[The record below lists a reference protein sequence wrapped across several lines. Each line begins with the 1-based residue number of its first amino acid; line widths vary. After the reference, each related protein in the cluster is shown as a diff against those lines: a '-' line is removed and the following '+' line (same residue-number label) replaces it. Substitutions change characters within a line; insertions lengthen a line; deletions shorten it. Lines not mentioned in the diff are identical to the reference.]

1 MIKRIFDLVFG
12 FLALLLF
19 LPLMLVIGAIIF
31 VSIGWPVFFIQ
42 ERPGKGGELF
52 KLIKFRTM
60 SLEKDSSGTLL
71 SDADRT
77 SQFGKFLRSISVDEL
92 PELINVIKGDMS
104 FVGPRPLLVEYL
116 PLYDDKQKRRHDVK
130 PGITGWAQING
141 RNDICWD
148 RKISLDL
155 WYVDNRSFF
164 LDMKI
169 LMLTPKKVLTREGVL
184 PTDKSETKKFTGK
197 N

>member
-1 MIKRIFDLVFG
+1 MRISNRVTPHEFFC
-12 FLALLLF
+12 
-19 LPLMLVIGAIIF
+19 
-31 VSIGWPVFFIQ
+31 SISKKACYLFIQ

-60 SLEKDSSGTLL
+60 SSEKDSSGTLL

>member
-169 LMLTPKKVLTREGVL
+169 LMLTPKKVLTREGIL

>member
-104 FVGPRPLLVEYL
+104 FMGPRPLLVEYL

-169 LMLTPKKVLTREGVL
+169 LMLTPKKVLTREGIL